1 MWSGVEKVDS
11 AGGGS
16 QHRDAARLRQLRAL
30 RLTLLVAVFAAAPLA
45 AQQEQQRVVRGLS
58 FEGNH
63 AIDDYILST
72 ANGTSNSSWFARAF
86 PIRLLGLGEK
96 RSFNELEFRRD
107 VIRLLLLYRQSGY
120 MNAVIDTLVR
130 REGRD
135 VYLKFRIYEG
145 DPVRLARLDILGVDS
160 IFDVRRLKR
169 DLPLQ
174 EGDPFNRALFQA
186 SADTVVSR
194 LKNLGYPYAD
204 ILRNYDVDVAA
215 LRAVATLEA
224 LPGERMRVGQV
235 LITGAEK
242 VDTGTLRRMLSVRAG
257 DWFRQDQLY
266 LTQRDLYGLGM
277 FRSANVV
284 LADTTPPPGESTVRV
299 VVRVSEAPR
308 HRIRVGAGYGS
319 LDCFRVQSGW
329 TAYDFLGGA
338 RSLDL
343 TGQLSKLGVG
353 LPADAGFKQNVC
365 PPLHDDPTS
374 DTANYNATLTLR
386 QPAFLSPR
394 HTASFA
400 VFAERRSEFKAY
412 TRQAVGANVA
422 VTFNARRDV
431 PVTVGYGYSVG
442 RTTADP
448 AVYCQRFL
456 LCNESDQAFLAN
468 RRPFGAITISGIRN
482 RTNSVLDPTAGSV
495 VTTSLTHSSRLVG
508 SDTLY
513 EFNRGQL
520 EVSRYSP
527 VGHRRQRDLRGE
539 RGIPIPDAALPR
551 PHASGSVRGR
561 GAGVGAGRSDGA
573 WSATHPGRRRTVCYA
588 PRSGTS
594 RRSLQRLCRGARSA
608 VLAEHGEQQPDSRD
622 RFGWAAGDR
631 ESRLA
636 ARVLAAGS
644 RSVRRG
650 PGVLD
655 DPPLARGRTV
665 DAGGAARRL
674 PGGAVVAG
682 RDGSRARAAGARQ
695 RGGAASSLHRDD
707 GDRRRARVAPHR
719 ADPLSSPVVRCG
731 HDARRL
737 ATRSQC
743 ELQPVR
749 LRGRPGR
756 ALRIRP
762 APAGDQ
768 HRAAPER
775 PAQHRRAVAPR
786 RSQQGPARAG
796 RPHLVPERPHHGRDG
811 DLATAG
817 EAPRAGR
824 LEPRDRER
832 RPQRAAARPSLRA
845 PRCPALRPAGVLPA
859 RAGHPHRHLPAGHGE
874 LGPRGASRGRG
885 GTAAG
890 DR

>member
-16 QHRDAARLRQLRAL
+16 QHRDAARLR
-30 RLTLLVAVFAAAPLA
+30 
-45 AQQEQQRVVRGLS
+45 
-58 FEGNH
+58 
-63 AIDDYILST
+63 
-72 ANGTSNSSWFARAF
+72 
-86 PIRLLGLGEK
+86 
-96 RSFNELEFRRD
+96 
-107 VIRLLLLYRQSGY
+107 LLYRQGGY

-160 IFDVRRLKR
+160 ILDVRRLKR

-224 LPGERMRVGQV
+224 LPGARMRVGQV
-235 LITGAEK
+235 LITGPEK

-277 FRSANVV
+277 FRSVNVV
-284 LADTTPPPGESTVRV
+284 LADTTPPAGDWAVRG

-308 HRIRVGAGYGS
+308 HRIRAGAGYGS

-353 LPADAGFKQNVC
+353 VPANSGFKQNVC
-365 PPLHDDPTS
+365 HPLHDDPTS

-442 RTTADP
+442 RTTAD
-448 AVYCQRFL
+448 AVVYCQRFL
-456 LCNESDQAFLAN
+456 LCNESDQVFLAN
-468 RRPFGAITISGIRN
+468 RRPFAAITISGVRA
-482 RTNSVLDPTAGSV
+482 RVNSVLDPSAGSV
-495 VTTSLTHSSRLVG
+495 TQVTLVHASRYVL

-513 EFNRGQL
+513 EFNRGEL
-520 EVSRYSP
+520 EVSKYYALS
-527 VGHRRQRDLRGE
+527 RRSVLAWRVRGGTILPQRLSLLGQSVKFV
-539 RGIPIPDAALPR
+539 PPDQRFYAGGPN
-551 PHASGSVRGR
+551 SVRGF
-561 GAGVGAGRSDGA
+561 
-573 WSATHPGRRRTVCYA
+573 
-588 PRSGTS
+588 
-594 RRSLQRLCRGARSA
+594 ARN
-608 VLAEHGEQQPDSRD
+608 
-622 RFGWAAGDR
+622 
-631 ESRLA
+631 
-636 ARVLAAGS
+636 
-644 RSVRRG
+644 
-650 PGVLD
+650 
-655 DPPLARGRTV
+655 
-665 DAGGAARRL
+665 
-674 PGGAVVAG
+674 
-682 RDGSRARAAGARQ
+682 
-695 RGGAASSLHRDD
+695 
-707 GDRRRARVAPHR
+707 
-719 ADPLSSPVVRCG
+719 
-731 HDARRL
+731 
-737 ATRSQC
+737 
-743 ELQPVR
+743 
-749 LRGRPGR
+749 
-756 ALRIRP
+756 
-762 APAGDQ
+762 
-768 HRAAPER
+768 
-775 PAQHRRAVAPR
+775 
-786 RSQQGPARAG
+786 
-796 RPHLVPERPHHGRDG
+796 
-811 DLATAG
+811 
-817 EAPRAGR
+817 
-824 LEPRDRER
+824 
-832 RPQRAAARPSLRA
+832 
-845 PRCPALRPAGVLPA
+845 
-859 RAGHPHRHLPAGHGE
+859 E
-874 LGPRGASRGRG
+874 LGPRVYVSDSLEVSGTDTTYKNIQASPTGGNTVFTANLELRVPSPIFPDRVRLGLFVDVGQVWERGDT
-885 GTAAG
+885 GTTVSG
-890 DR
+890 LRVTPGLGLRFMP

>member
-63 AIDDYILST
+63 AIDDYTLST
-72 ANGTSNSSWFARAF
+72 AIGTSNSSWFARAF

-96 RSFNELEFRRD
+96 RFFNELEFRRD

-145 DPVRLARLDILGVDS
+145 DPVRLARLDMMGVDS
-160 IFDVRRLKR
+160 ILDVRRLKR

-224 LPGERMRVGQV
+224 LPGARMRVGQV
-235 LITGAEK
+235 LITGPEK
-242 VDTGTLRRMLSVRAG
+242 VDTGTVRRMLSVRAG

-277 FRSANVV
+277 FRSVNVV
-284 LADTTPPPGESTVRV
+284 LADTTPPAGDSTVRV

-308 HRIRVGAGYGS
+308 HRIRAGAGYGS

-353 LPADAGFKQNVC
+353 VPANSGFKQNVC
-365 PPLHDDPTS
+365 HPLHDDPTS

-412 TRQAVGANVA
+412 TRQAVGANLA

-448 AVYCQRFL
+448 VVLCERFL
-456 LCNESDQAFLAN
+456 LCNASDQAFLLN
-468 RRPFGAITISGIRN
+468 TRPFGAITISGVRA
-482 RTNSVLDPTAGSV
+482 RVNSVLDPSAGSV
-495 VTTSLTHSSRLVG
+495 MQVTLVHASRYVL

-513 EFNRGQL
+513 EFNRGEL
-520 EVSRYSP
+520 EVAKYYPLSRRSAFAWRIRGGTILP
-527 VGHRRQRDLRGE
+527 QRLSLLGQSTQFV
-539 RGIPIPDAALPR
+539 PPDQRFYAGGPN
-551 PHASGSVRGR
+551 SVRG
-561 GAGVGAGRSDGA
+561 
-573 WSATHPGRRRTVCYA
+573 YA
-588 PRSGTS
+588 RN
-594 RRSLQRLCRGARSA
+594 
-608 VLAEHGEQQPDSRD
+608 
-622 RFGWAAGDR
+622 
-631 ESRLA
+631 
-636 ARVLAAGS
+636 
-644 RSVRRG
+644 
-650 PGVLD
+650 
-655 DPPLARGRTV
+655 
-665 DAGGAARRL
+665 
-674 PGGAVVAG
+674 
-682 RDGSRARAAGARQ
+682 
-695 RGGAASSLHRDD
+695 
-707 GDRRRARVAPHR
+707 
-719 ADPLSSPVVRCG
+719 
-731 HDARRL
+731 
-737 ATRSQC
+737 
-743 ELQPVR
+743 
-749 LRGRPGR
+749 
-756 ALRIRP
+756 
-762 APAGDQ
+762 
-768 HRAAPER
+768 
-775 PAQHRRAVAPR
+775 
-786 RSQQGPARAG
+786 
-796 RPHLVPERPHHGRDG
+796 
-811 DLATAG
+811 
-817 EAPRAGR
+817 
-824 LEPRDRER
+824 
-832 RPQRAAARPSLRA
+832 
-845 PRCPALRPAGVLPA
+845 
-859 RAGHPHRHLPAGHGE
+859 E
-874 LGPRGASRGRG
+874 LGPRVYVTDSIIVQGTDTTLRNLHASPTGGNTVVTANLELRVPTPIFPDRVRLGLFVDVGQVWERGDTL
-885 GTAAG
+885 TAVSGLRVTPGLGLRFITPLGPVRLDAAYNG
-890 DR
+890 YPQEPGPLYLLDNTNKSLTAVLDPTGKQLLLRPRLPSGFWRRVVVQFAVGQAF

>member
-1 MWSGVEKVDS
+1 
-11 AGGGS
+11 
-16 QHRDAARLRQLRAL
+16 
-30 RLTLLVAVFAAAPLA
+30 LTLLVAVFAAAPLA

-63 AIDDYILST
+63 AIDDYTLST
-72 ANGTSNSSWFARAF
+72 AIGTSNSSWFARAF

-145 DPVRLARLDILGVDS
+145 DPVRLARLDMMGVDS
-160 IFDVRRLKR
+160 ILDVRRLKR

-224 LPGERMRVGQV
+224 LPGARMRVGQV
-235 LITGAEK
+235 LITGPEK
-242 VDTGTLRRMLSVRAG
+242 VDTGTVRRMLSVRAG

-277 FRSANVV
+277 FRSVNVV
-284 LADTTPPPGESTVRV
+284 LADTTPPAGDSTVRV

-308 HRIRVGAGYGS
+308 HRIRAGAGYGS

-353 LPADAGFKQNVC
+353 VPANSGFKQNVC
-365 PPLHDDPTS
+365 HPLHDDPTS

-412 TRQAVGANVA
+412 TRQAVGANLA

-448 AVYCQRFL
+448 VVLCERFL
-456 LCNESDQAFLAN
+456 LCNASDQAFLLN
-468 RRPFGAITISGIRN
+468 TRPFGAITISGVRA
-482 RTNSVLDPTAGSV
+482 RVNSVLDPSAGSV
-495 VTTSLTHSSRLVG
+495 MQVTLVHASRYVL

-513 EFNRGQL
+513 EFNRGEL
-520 EVSRYSP
+520 EVAKYYPLSRRSAFAWRIRGGTILP
-527 VGHRRQRDLRGE
+527 QRLSLLGQSTQFV
-539 RGIPIPDAALPR
+539 PPDQRFYAGGPN
-551 PHASGSVRGR
+551 SVRGYARNELGPRVYVTDSIIVQGTDTTLRNLHASPTGGNTVVTANLELRVPTPIFPDRVRLGLFVDVGQVWER
-561 GAGVGAGRSDGA
+561 GDTLTAVSGLRV
-573 WSATHPGRRRTVCYA
+573 TPGLGLRFITPLGPVRLDAAYNGYPQEPGPLYLLDNTNK
-588 PRSGTS
+588 
-594 RRSLQRLCRGARSA
+594 SLTA
-608 VLAEHGEQQPDSRD
+608 VL
-622 RFGWAAGDR
+622 
-631 ESRLA
+631 
-636 ARVLAAGS
+636 
-644 RSVRRG
+644 
-650 PGVLD
+650 
-655 DPPLARGRTV
+655 DPTGKQLLLRP
-665 DAGGAARRL
+665 RL
-674 PGGAVVAG
+674 PGGFWRRVVVQFAVGQAF
-682 RDGSRARAAGARQ
+682 
-695 RGGAASSLHRDD
+695 
-707 GDRRRARVAPHR
+707 
-719 ADPLSSPVVRCG
+719 
-731 HDARRL
+731 
-737 ATRSQC
+737 
-743 ELQPVR
+743 
-749 LRGRPGR
+749 
-756 ALRIRP
+756 
-762 APAGDQ
+762 
-768 HRAAPER
+768 
-775 PAQHRRAVAPR
+775 
-786 RSQQGPARAG
+786 
-796 RPHLVPERPHHGRDG
+796 
-811 DLATAG
+811 
-817 EAPRAGR
+817 
-824 LEPRDRER
+824 
-832 RPQRAAARPSLRA
+832 
-845 PRCPALRPAGVLPA
+845 
-859 RAGHPHRHLPAGHGE
+859 
-874 LGPRGASRGRG
+874 
-885 GTAAG
+885 
-890 DR
+890 

>member
-63 AIDDYILST
+63 AIDDYTLST
-72 ANGTSNSSWFARAF
+72 AIGTSNSSWFARAF

-96 RSFNELEFRRD
+96 RFFNELEFRRD

-145 DPVRLARLDILGVDS
+145 DPVRLARLDMMGVDS
-160 IFDVRRLKR
+160 ILDVRRLKH

-224 LPGERMRVGQV
+224 LPGARMRVGQV
-235 LITGAEK
+235 LITGPEK

-277 FRSANVV
+277 FRSVNVV
-284 LADTTPPPGESTVRV
+284 LADTTPPAGDSTVRV

-308 HRIRVGAGYGS
+308 HRIRAGAGYGS

-353 LPADAGFKQNVC
+353 VPANSGFKQNVC
-365 PPLHDDPTS
+365 HPLHDDPTS

-412 TRQAVGANVA
+412 TRQAVGANLA

-448 AVYCQRFL
+448 VVLCERFL
-456 LCNESDQAFLAN
+456 LCNASDQAFLLN
-468 RRPFGAITISGIRN
+468 TRPFGAITISGVRA
-482 RTNSVLDPTAGSV
+482 RVNSVLDPSAGSV
-495 VTTSLTHSSRLVG
+495 MQVTLVHASRYVL

-513 EFNRGQL
+513 EFNRGEL
-520 EVSRYSP
+520 EVAKYYPLSRRSAFAWRIRGGTILP
-527 VGHRRQRDLRGE
+527 QRLSLLGQSTQFV
-539 RGIPIPDAALPR
+539 PPDQRFYAGGPN
-551 PHASGSVRGR
+551 SVRGYARNELGPRVYVTDSIIVQGTDTTLRNLHASPTGGNTVVTANLELRVPTPIFPDRVRLGLFVDVGQVWER
-561 GAGVGAGRSDGA
+561 GDTLTAVSGLRV
-573 WSATHPGRRRTVCYA
+573 TPGLGLRFITPLGPVRLDAAYNGYPQEPGPLYLLDNTNK
-588 PRSGTS
+588 
-594 RRSLQRLCRGARSA
+594 SLTA
-608 VLAEHGEQQPDSRD
+608 VL
-622 RFGWAAGDR
+622 
-631 ESRLA
+631 
-636 ARVLAAGS
+636 
-644 RSVRRG
+644 
-650 PGVLD
+650 
-655 DPPLARGRTV
+655 DPTGKQLLLRP
-665 DAGGAARRL
+665 RL
-674 PGGAVVAG
+674 PGGFWRRVVVQFAVGQAF
-682 RDGSRARAAGARQ
+682 
-695 RGGAASSLHRDD
+695 
-707 GDRRRARVAPHR
+707 
-719 ADPLSSPVVRCG
+719 
-731 HDARRL
+731 
-737 ATRSQC
+737 
-743 ELQPVR
+743 
-749 LRGRPGR
+749 
-756 ALRIRP
+756 
-762 APAGDQ
+762 
-768 HRAAPER
+768 
-775 PAQHRRAVAPR
+775 
-786 RSQQGPARAG
+786 
-796 RPHLVPERPHHGRDG
+796 
-811 DLATAG
+811 
-817 EAPRAGR
+817 
-824 LEPRDRER
+824 
-832 RPQRAAARPSLRA
+832 
-845 PRCPALRPAGVLPA
+845 
-859 RAGHPHRHLPAGHGE
+859 
-874 LGPRGASRGRG
+874 
-885 GTAAG
+885 
-890 DR
+890 

>member
-1 MWSGVEKVDS
+1 M
-11 AGGGS
+11 
-16 QHRDAARLRQLRAL
+16 AA
-30 RLTLLVAVFAAAPLA
+30 LVAVTLAPLAPLAPLATLA
-45 AQQEQQRVVRGLS
+45 AQQESQRVVRGLS

-63 AIDDYILST
+63 AIDDYTLST
-72 ANGTSNSSWFARAF
+72 AIGTSNSSWFARAF

-145 DPVRLARLDILGVDS
+145 DPVRLARLDMMGVDS
-160 IFDVRRLKR
+160 ILDVRRLKR

-224 LPGERMRVGQV
+224 LPGARMRVGQV
-235 LITGAEK
+235 LITGPEK

-277 FRSANVV
+277 FRSVNVV
-284 LADTTPPPGESTVRV
+284 LADTTPPAGDSTVRV

-308 HRIRVGAGYGS
+308 HRIRAGAGYGS

-353 LPADAGFKQNVC
+353 VPANSGFKQNVC
-365 PPLHDDPTS
+365 HPLHDDPTS

-412 TRQAVGANVA
+412 TRQAVGANLA

-448 AVYCQRFL
+448 VVLCERFL
-456 LCNESDQAFLAN
+456 LCNASDQAFLLN
-468 RRPFGAITISGIRN
+468 TRPFGAITISGVRA
-482 RTNSVLDPTAGSV
+482 RVNSVLDPSAGSV
-495 VTTSLTHSSRLVG
+495 MQVTLVHASRYVL

-513 EFNRGQL
+513 EFNRGEL
-520 EVSRYSP
+520 EVAKYYPLSRRSAFAWRIRGGTILP
-527 VGHRRQRDLRGE
+527 QRLSLLGQSTQFV
-539 RGIPIPDAALPR
+539 PPDQRFYAGGPN
-551 PHASGSVRGR
+551 SVRGYARNELGPRVYVTDSIIVQGTDTTLRNLHASPTGGNTVVTANLELRVPTPIFPDRVRLGLFVDVGQVWER
-561 GAGVGAGRSDGA
+561 GDTLTAVSGLRV
-573 WSATHPGRRRTVCYA
+573 TPGLGLRFITPLGPVRLDAAYNGYPQEPGPLYLLDNTNK
-588 PRSGTS
+588 
-594 RRSLQRLCRGARSA
+594 SLTA
-608 VLAEHGEQQPDSRD
+608 VL
-622 RFGWAAGDR
+622 
-631 ESRLA
+631 
-636 ARVLAAGS
+636 
-644 RSVRRG
+644 
-650 PGVLD
+650 
-655 DPPLARGRTV
+655 DPTGKQLLLRP
-665 DAGGAARRL
+665 RL
-674 PGGAVVAG
+674 PGGFWRRVVVQFAVGQAF
-682 RDGSRARAAGARQ
+682 
-695 RGGAASSLHRDD
+695 
-707 GDRRRARVAPHR
+707 
-719 ADPLSSPVVRCG
+719 
-731 HDARRL
+731 
-737 ATRSQC
+737 
-743 ELQPVR
+743 
-749 LRGRPGR
+749 
-756 ALRIRP
+756 
-762 APAGDQ
+762 
-768 HRAAPER
+768 
-775 PAQHRRAVAPR
+775 
-786 RSQQGPARAG
+786 
-796 RPHLVPERPHHGRDG
+796 
-811 DLATAG
+811 
-817 EAPRAGR
+817 
-824 LEPRDRER
+824 
-832 RPQRAAARPSLRA
+832 
-845 PRCPALRPAGVLPA
+845 
-859 RAGHPHRHLPAGHGE
+859 
-874 LGPRGASRGRG
+874 
-885 GTAAG
+885 
-890 DR
+890 